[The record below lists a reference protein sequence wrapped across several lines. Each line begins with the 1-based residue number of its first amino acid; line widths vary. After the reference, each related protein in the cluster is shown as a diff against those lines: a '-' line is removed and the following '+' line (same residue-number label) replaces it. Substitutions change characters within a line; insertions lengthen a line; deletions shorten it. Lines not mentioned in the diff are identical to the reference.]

1 MTKSGVGLHN
11 IQLRM
16 ELLGGSCKIDS
27 TFGKGTKIH
36 LELPVFAQIP

>member
-1 MTKSGVGLHN
+1 MSKSGSGLHN
-11 IQLRM
+11 SQLRM

-36 LELPVFAQIP
+36 LELPVSSQIP